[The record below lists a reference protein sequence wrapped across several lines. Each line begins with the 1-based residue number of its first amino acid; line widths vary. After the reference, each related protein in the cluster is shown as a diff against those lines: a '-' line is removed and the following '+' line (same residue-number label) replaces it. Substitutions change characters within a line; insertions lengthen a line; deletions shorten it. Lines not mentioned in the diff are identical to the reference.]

1 MTRTER
7 PRRTRR
13 LVRRIGLIALMAG
26 VLAAIGAVIWAEHP
40 MQAEAEPLAAV
51 RADASLRYQDRG
63 DAVVLT
69 PTRPSGVGL
78 VFLAGARVDAAAYA
92 WKLSGIADRGVT
104 VVVVRPIL
112 NFAIV
117 ENRPL
122 SRFEAYGPQVRSWL
136 VGGHSL
142 GGVRA
147 CQYAA
152 DGKVDGVLLLGSY
165 CAADLSTQQD
175 LPVLSIG
182 GTHDGLSTP
191 AKIAAARH
199 LLPASADL
207 VEIPGAVHA
216 QFGNYGKQPG
226 DGVPSIADSAVR
238 TAITKDVLAF
248 LADPA
253 TD

>member
-1 MTRTER
+1 M
-7 PRRTRR
+7 RRW
-13 LVRRIGLIALMAG
+13 VRRVGVLALAAG
-26 VLAAIGAVIWAEHP
+26 VLAAVGFVIWAEHP
-40 MQAEAEPLAAV
+40 MQAEAKPLAAV
-51 RADASLRYQDRG
+51 RADPLLTYRDRG

-69 PTRPSGVGL
+69 PTRPSGTGL

-92 WKLSGIADRGVT
+92 WKLSGIADQGVT
-104 VVVVRPIL
+104 VVVVRPVL

-122 SRFEAYGPQVRSWL
+122 PTFERYDPLVRSWL

-152 DGKVDGVLLLGSY
+152 DATGSRPGAAKVAGLVLLGSY
-165 CAADLSTQQD
+165 CAADLSKQKD

-182 GTHDGLSTP
+182 GMHDGLSTP
-191 AKIAAARH
+191 ERITAARH
-199 LLPASADL
+199 LLPPGAHL

-216 QFGNYGKQPG
+216 QFGNYGVQPG
-226 DGVPSIADSAVR
+226 DGTPSIPDAAVR

-248 LADPA
+248 LTDPE

>member
-1 MTRTER
+1 MPTPR
-7 PRRTRR
+7 PRRIRR
-13 LVRRIGLIALMAG
+13 IVRRGGLIALAAG
-26 VLAAIGAVIWAEHP
+26 VLAAIGFVIWAEHP
-40 MQAEAEPLAAV
+40 MEAEAKPLAAV
-51 RADASLRYQDRG
+51 RADSSLHYRDRG

-69 PTRPSGVGL
+69 PTRPTGIGL

-104 VVVVRPIL
+104 VVIVRPVL

-122 SRFEAYGPQVRSWL
+122 AAFERYGPEVQRWL

-152 DGKVDGVLLLGSY
+152 DGKVGGLLLLGSY
-165 CAADLSTQQD
+165 CAADLSTQGT

-191 AKIAAARH
+191 ATIAAARH
-199 LLPASADL
+199 LLPASAHL
-207 VEIPGAVHA
+207 IEIPGAVHA
-216 QFGNYGKQPG
+216 QFGDYGVQPG
-226 DGVPSIADSAVR
+226 DGTPSISDAAVR
-238 TAITKDVLAF
+238 TAITSDVLDF
-248 LADPA
+248 LKDPA